1 MDIFLAENYTSSV
14 NKRLTSIKT
23 HKLERTLGSPLDYG
37 RSNQSVLKEVN
48 LDYSL
53 EGWMLKL
60 KLQYFGRL
68 MQTADSLEK
77 ILMLGKIE
85 GKRRREL
92 HRM

>member
-1 MDIFLAENYTSSV
+1 MVLE
-14 NKRLTSIKT
+14 
-23 HKLERTLGSPLDYG
+23 KLLRAPWTAR

-92 HRM
+92 HRMR

>member
-60 KLQYFGRL
+60 KLQYFGYL
-68 MQTADSLEK
+68 MRTDSLEK
-77 ILMLGKIE
+77 ALILAKIE
-85 GKRRREL
+85 GLRRRG
-92 HRM
+92 

>member
-60 KLQYFGRL
+60 KLQYFGYL
-68 MQTADSLEK
+68 MRTVSLEK
-77 ILMLGKIE
+77 ALILAKIE
-85 GKRRREL
+85 GLRRRG
-92 HRM
+92 